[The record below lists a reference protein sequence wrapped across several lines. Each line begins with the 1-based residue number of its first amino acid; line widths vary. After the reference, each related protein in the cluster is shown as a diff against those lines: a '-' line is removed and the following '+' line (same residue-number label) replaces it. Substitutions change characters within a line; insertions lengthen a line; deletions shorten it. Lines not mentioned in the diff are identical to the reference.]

1 MISPKLIYS
10 IYENRLQKL
19 ITKEDLPKHI
29 GLIHDGHR
37 RYARKE
43 GLLSYEVSYKIG
55 MERLKDCLLWCD
67 EAGIGHVTSWLL
79 SRENLARPNEELGPY
94 FEVLNELFED
104 LIIDDVV
111 DNFKI
116 TFIGSTDLLPQKLQ
130 ETIERLKEVRGG
142 GQKTL
147 TIALGYGGRQE
158 ILDAIKSL
166 IDENRNNENDFDA
179 LLENVTDD
187 QLRQHLYSPESP
199 DIDLIIRLV
208 ESQDFQVFYYGKVL
222 TLKLFSKMSIG
233 QSLEKLTFSDVLGNI
248 HKEREDSAN
257 NEQLPYTP
265 G

>member
-1 MISPKLIYS
+1 
-10 IYENRLQKL
+10 
-19 ITKEDLPKHI
+19 
-29 GLIHDGHR
+29 
-37 RYARKE
+37 
-43 GLLSYEVSYKIG
+43 

-67 EAGIGHVTSWLL
+67 EADIGHVTSWLL
-79 SRENLARPNEELGPY
+79 SRENLARPSEELGPY
-94 FEVLNELFED
+94 YEVLNKLFED

-166 IDENRNNENDFDA
+166 IDENRNNENDFDT

-187 QLRQHLYSPESP
+187 QLRQHLYSPDSP
-199 DIDLIIRLV
+199 DIDLIIRTSG
-208 ESQDFQVFYYGKVL
+208 ESRLSGFLLWQSAYSEVIFQDVYWPEFRKIDFLRCLREYTQRERRF
-222 TLKLFSKMSIG
+222 G
-233 QSLEKLTFSDVLGNI
+233 Q
-248 HKEREDSAN
+248 
-257 NEQLPYTP
+257 
-265 G
+265 